1 MYDHG
6 LGGVGIVRD
15 TLVFLFKVNFTLDLT
30 KSITVDKKQH
40 PSITVIRAITVYFN
54 VLLEELAPK
63 FPDGVFE
70 GARQRDTLFY
80 CKDS

>member
-30 KSITVDKKQH
+30 KSITVDKRQH
-40 PSITVIRAITVYFN
+40 KV
-54 VLLEELAPK
+54 
-63 FPDGVFE
+63 
-70 GARQRDTLFY
+70 
-80 CKDS
+80 